1 LKKDLPNAR
10 DQKYKWITMHWH
22 MFNRSRDLGIP
33 FTDPVPVSHDPNR
46 MTYPAEE
53 DYLLRDFKPL
63 LERYGVDAVSY
74 GHTHVYER
82 YRINGIHY
90 IEAAS
95 NGNNYRSPNDP
106 PCSPNG
112 YCPEF
117 EENRFRSFL
126 LVSFD
131 PHKGMT
137 GQGIQSSMETNRIGS
152 LGRVFDSFLISR
164 PNRSIHEARRGD
176 GKGSGS

>member
-1 LKKDLPNAR
+1 L
-10 DQKYKWITMHWH
+10 
-22 MFNRSRDLGIP
+22 
-33 FTDPVPVSHDPNR
+33 
-46 MTYPAEE
+46 EE
-53 DYLLRDFKPL
+53 
-63 LERYGVDAVSY
+63 YGVDAVSY

-95 NGNNYRSPNDP
+95 NGNNYRTPNDP

-126 LVSFD
+126 LVSLD
-131 PHKGMT
+131 PHAGMA
-137 GQGIQSSMETNRIGS
+137 GQGVQASVEANRIGG
-152 LGRVFDSFLISR
+152 LGRVFDSFPISPAKIGSSAQFEEEQKR
-164 PNRSIHEARRGD
+164 LGHVEASPGKKSRSG
-176 GKGSGS
+176 